1 MWLPAEV
8 GTNGSHGDT
17 DQQFFT
23 SEGAETATRL
33 AAAPHS
39 PWLLVL
45 LVASLASNLVTL
57 VSPVARSP
65 LSLLL
70 SVSDLC
76 LAAWGLASH
85 LQHRTQQ
92 VEVFSAFCL
101 SLYFPLVSSIGIT
114 IHLLAEMAAVIKI
127 PRQHTSKDPE
137 TNQRRAPWS
146 RDWCGPMREAVVACV
161 WLVAVSV
168 VLALL
173 TCLTISRGFSFCS
186 YYSGRQLQCAPYTHT
201 GPVEARLSLLLQVLI
216 NPVYFPLTVTAVLPI
231 MITLASHHSLFYRP
245 EAAPLPRPGWLQEAG
260 SRRLGWLMFTAVY
273 SLFLTDLI
281 LYGQGEPVA
290 RDLLVLPEPLS
301 WRHAGGSV
309 VRNIAVLAICSFL

>member
-1 MWLPAEV
+1 
-8 GTNGSHGDT
+8 
-17 DQQFFT
+17 
-23 SEGAETATRL
+23 
-33 AAAPHS
+33 
-39 PWLLVL
+39 
-45 LVASLASNLVTL
+45 
-57 VSPVARSP
+57 
-65 LSLLL
+65 
-70 SVSDLC
+70 
-76 LAAWGLASH
+76 
-85 LQHRTQQ
+85 
-92 VEVFSAFCL
+92 
-101 SLYFPLVSSIGIT
+101 
-114 IHLLAEMAAVIKI
+114 MAAVIKI

-216 NPVYFPLTVTAVLPI
+216 NPGKLESVSAASLQHSVSPVYFPLTVTAVLPI
-231 MITLASHHSLFYRP
+231 MITLASHHSLFSRP

-273 SLFLTDLI
+273 
-281 LYGQGEPVA
+281 
-290 RDLLVLPEPLS
+290 R
-301 WRHAGGSV
+301 
-309 VRNIAVLAICSFL
+309 